1 MGAETNKKIYL
12 SVAVLLCIITFFGAG
27 YLLGIR
33 NARSSSHGINASES
47 AGTAAAAA
55 DRAADRLDTSADE
68 IRDAE
73 EAADNISRTGA
84 EIGSTLQDIERS
96 GGQFETG
103 LNDCAEIVDR
113 CKERNQRIAEIIGRP
128 AGTGTDAGK
137 RESDPSKGK

>member
-1 MGAETNKKIYL
+1 MGAEINKKIYL
-12 SVAVLLCIITFFGAG
+12 SIAVLMCIVTFFGAG
-27 YLLGIR
+27 YLLGVR
-33 NARSSSHGINASES
+33 NANSAHGISASES
-47 AGTAAAAA
+47 AAGAAAAA
-55 DRAADRLDTSADE
+55 DRAADRLDTTADE

-73 EAADNISRTGA
+73 ETADNISRTSA

-113 CKERNQRIAEIIGRP
+113 CKERNQRIAEIIDGT
-128 AGTGTDAGK
+128 AGTGTNTGR